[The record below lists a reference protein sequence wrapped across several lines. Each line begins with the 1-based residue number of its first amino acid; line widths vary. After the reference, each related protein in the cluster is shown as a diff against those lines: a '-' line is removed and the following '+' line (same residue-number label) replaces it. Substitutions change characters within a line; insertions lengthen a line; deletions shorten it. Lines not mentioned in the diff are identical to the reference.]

1 MMRNYMLTNS
11 QDLVNNSEYVASYV
25 TYTSQDRDKHRI
37 NVEIVKTNPIASVV
51 VLNERNEL
59 VVLPTFQPA
68 VGKWFYEVPFRAFS
82 NREHVLQVAEEIVKA
97 QTDLNLEDSV
107 LLTQGLNKKK
117 KKTDTNMQVVFG
129 RVQTFLN
136 TPSDEVRFVNLKEA
150 YYRLKCQIKYN
161 KPFMDGLYLG
171 GLSSNAL
178 LLYKFVEE

>member
-107 LLTQGLNKKK
+107 LLTQGL
-117 KKTDTNMQVVFG
+117 
-129 RVQTFLN
+129 
-136 TPSDEVRFVNLKEA
+136 
-150 YYRLKCQIKYN
+150 
-161 KPFMDGLYLG
+161 
-171 GLSSNAL
+171 
-178 LLYKFVEE
+178 